1 MVGVGDWGA
10 QKLLAQ
16 LDSIDA
22 PCWSL
27 TMPHLQAPRH
37 ALATMAMKPSF
48 AGPKICSLRFNP

>member
-22 PCWSL
+22 PCSSL
-27 TMPHLQAPRH
+27 TMPQLQAPQT
-37 ALATMAMKPSF
+37 LETMAMKSSC
-48 AGPKICSLRFNP
+48 AGPKIPSPRFNP